1 MIRIND
7 PADCCGCTAC
17 ASICNHDA
25 ITMVPDALGFLY
37 PKVDESKCVECG
49 LCEKVCAF
57 NDNYDKSLN
66 LPKPDAYAARHK
78 DMDEIMKSRSGAAF
92 VAISDYILEQ
102 GGVVYG
108 AGYKDHFRVAHKRA
122 ISKEERDEFRGSKYV
137 QSDLTGVFC
146 MVKQDLKDG
155 LTVLFSGTPCQTSG
169 LHSYVGKKLREN
181 LVLIDIVCHGVP
193 GPYIWRDYL
202 AFLEKKQ
209 GDTIT
214 VVNFRDKEVF
224 GWKAHRETFKFGG
237 GKMSFTYVF
246 YQHIMF
252 RHSCG
257 KCHFC
262 NTTRPSDITIADFWA
277 WEKTDPNIN
286 QDDKGVSLVLVNTPK
301 GREIFEA
308 VKDKL
313 NTIPAELENCLQPN
327 LQHPSVIHPKRMDF
341 EKEYIKY
348 GFKHVMYK
356 YGDTGWRYKFRKF
369 IQRVINKIEWILKTK
384 QSNIHSVE

>member
-1 MIRIND
+1 MTNIKD

-25 ITMVPDALGFLY
+25 ISMEPDALGFLY
-37 PKVDESKCVECG
+37 PKVDEAKCVECG

-66 LPKPDAYAARHK
+66 LPQPDAYAARHK
-78 DMDEIMKSRSGAAF
+78 DMNEIMKSRSGAAF

-122 ISKEERDEFRGSKYV
+122 TTKEKRDEFRGSKYV
-137 QSDLTGVFC
+137 QSDLTGVFRQI
-146 MVKQDLKDG
+146 KQDLKNG

-169 LHSYVGKKLREN
+169 LNSYVGKKLREN

-202 AFLEKKQ
+202 TYLEKKQ

-214 VVNFRDKEVF
+214 MVNFRDKERF
-224 GWKAHRETFKFGG
+224 GWKAHKETFTFGG
-237 GKMSFTYVF
+237 GITMNYTYIF

-262 NTTRPSDITIADFWA
+262 NTTRPSDITIADFWG
-277 WEKTDPNIN
+277 WEKTDTNFN
-286 QDDKGVSLVLVNTPK
+286 ADDKGVNLVLINTEK
-301 GREIFEA
+301 GRWLFEA
-308 VKDKL
+308 IQNDL
-313 NTIPAELENCLQPN
+313 NVIPADIENCLQPN
-327 LQHPSVIHPKRMDF
+327 LQHPSAIHPKRMAF
-341 EKEYIKY
+341 EKLYAKK
-348 GFKHVMYK
+348 GFEVAMKR
-356 YGDTGWRYKFRKF
+356 YGDYDWSAYVKKRILFLKK
-369 IQRVINKIEWILKTK
+369 VIKRIIKSICK
-384 QSNIHSVE
+384 

>member
-25 ITMVPDALGFLY
+25 ITMEPDALGFLY

-78 DMDEIMKSRSGAAF
+78 DMDEVMKSRSGATF
-92 VAISDYILEQ
+92 VAISDYILDQ

-108 AGYKDHFRVAHKRA
+108 AGYKDHFRVSHKRA
-122 ISKEERDEFRGSKYV
+122 TTKEERDEFRGSKYV
-137 QSDLTGVFC
+137 QSDLTGVFP
-146 MVKQDLKDG
+146 MVKQDLKNG

-169 LHSYVGKKLREN
+169 LNSYVGKKLREN

-193 GPYIWRDYL
+193 GPFLWRDYL
-202 AFLEKKQ
+202 RYIEKKQ
-209 GDTIT
+209 GDIIS
-214 VVNFRDKEVF
+214 VVNFRDKEKF
-224 GWKAHRETFKFGG
+224 GWKAHHETFKFVNG
-237 GKMSFTYVF
+237 GKMIFTDLF
-246 YQHIMF
+246 YKHIMF

-262 NTTRPSDITIADFWA
+262 NTTRPSDITLADFWG

-286 QDDKGVSLVLVNTPK
+286 MDDKGVSLVLVNTPK

-341 EKEYIKY
+341 ERDYIKHGY
-348 GFKHVMYK
+348 KYVMCK
-356 YGDTGWRYKFRKF
+356 YGDAGWKNKVRKF
-369 IQRVINKIEWILKTK
+369 KQRLKNKIKRLMKNLYEK
-384 QSNIHSVE
+384 SC

>member
-25 ITMVPDALGFLY
+25 ITMEPDALGFLY
-37 PKVDESKCVECG
+37 PKVDESKCTDCG

-66 LPKPDAYAARHK
+66 LLKPDAYAARHK

-122 ISKEERDEFRGSKYV
+122 TTKEERDEFRGSKYV
-137 QSDLTGVFC
+137 QSDLTGVFRQ
-146 MVKQDLKDG
+146 VKQDLKNG

-169 LHSYVGKKLREN
+169 LNSYVGKKLREN

-202 AFLEKKQ
+202 AYLEKKQ
-209 GDTIT
+209 GDIIT
-214 VVNFRDKEVF
+214 MVNFRDKERF
-224 GWKAHRETFKFGG
+224 GWKAHKETFAFGG
-237 GKMSFTYVF
+237 GYKMNFTYVF

-262 NTTRPSDITIADFWA
+262 NTTRPSDITIADFWG
-277 WEKTDPNIN
+277 WEKTDPIFN
-286 QDDKGVSLVLVNTPK
+286 QDDKGCSLVLVNTPK

-313 NTIPAELENCLQPN
+313 NTIPAELDNCLQPN
-327 LQHPSVIHPKRMDF
+327 LQHPSIIHPKRMEF
-341 EKEYIKY
+341 ETDYKKH
-348 GFKHVMYK
+348 GFKYVMCK
-356 YGDTGWRYKFRKF
+356 YGDAGWRYTVKKRMKSVRNRIRTIVKIFYRK
-369 IQRVINKIEWILKTK
+369 NK
-384 QSNIHSVE
+384 S